1 MLNKNRQNQ
10 SLDKIQNAKLN
21 IYKQAAMIVL
31 AFVVTIV
38 LIFAM
43 SVAWYSNVIHTDDL
57 VFQTAEWEFTFEGN
71 VSVGSDPQT
80 ISPGDTG
87 IVSLSLENQGD
98 SSIAVLAN
106 VTKDTES
113 FNESMKKR
121 IYFYVDD
128 SQVIN
133 DETVDRI
140 YINETDEYKYTV
152 LPKNTL
158 TLSEEYHSD
167 PLLKWEWVYDVL
179 GYYVMGTMDTNGQM
193 TVEDYMRPIV
203 YDYDTATYDPT
214 TGKLLTVNNGTPVKD
229 FLTELYT
236 TDGYAGS
243 YLDEGG
249 NAVVEENYGY
259 YPVVVDEA
267 TGYGI
272 WLYLCTQEEIEAAI
286 AWDSS
291 EYTKDINGSFA
302 AKLLLT
308 GQQAEENSITVGNAS
323 ELKEALNSGEYDKA
337 ILSGD
342 FEITEP
348 ISVSGSEDV
357 VLDLNGSTLTLN
369 TSSNVGF
376 EVQEGSSLTVING
389 TMAGKTDSESAVA
402 VKTVGG
408 KVTLSGVTVTNA
420 ARGVNISDD
429 SAASGTD
436 SVVKIT
442 NCNFDVSIAGVFV
455 RGNGTTSARQT
466 TVVLENTTINS
477 DGYGVAGNGSD
488 SAVGTDIEISGCTI
502 TGAWSG
508 IYHPQKDSYMK
519 IVDSTITG
527 ETAIAIKG
535 GTMDIEDTTVCGT
548 GTKKDPAFTSSGYT
562 STGAALY
569 AESGYGTQIVVNV
582 TGDKDKTVF
591 RSTYSEAIQKYDP
604 NNTYVTITVTGG
616 KFSSDVTDFLAEGY
630 TVVNQSDGTYEVGQT
645 PKASE

>member
-249 NAVVEENYGY
+249 NAVVEENNGY

-272 WLYLCTQEEIEAAI
+272 WLYLCTQKEIEDAI

-291 EYTKDINGSFA
+291 KYTKDINGSFA

-308 GQQAEENSITVGNAS
+308 GQQAEENSTTVGNAS

-357 VLDLNGSTLTLN
+357 VLDLNGGTLTLN

-389 TMAGKTDSESAVA
+389 TMAGKTDSAVA

-408 KVTLSGVTVTNA
+408 RVTLNGVTVTNA

-442 NCNFDVSIAGVFV
+442 NCNFDVSVAGVFV

-548 GTKKDPAFTSSGYT
+548 GTKQDPAFTSSGYT

-591 RSTYSEAIQKYDP
+591 RSMYSEAIQKYDP
-604 NNTYVTITVTGG
+604 DDTYVTITVTGG
-616 KFSSDVTDFLAEGY
+616 KFSSDVKDFLAEGY
-630 TVVNQSDGTYEVGQT
+630 TVVKQSDGTYEVGQT